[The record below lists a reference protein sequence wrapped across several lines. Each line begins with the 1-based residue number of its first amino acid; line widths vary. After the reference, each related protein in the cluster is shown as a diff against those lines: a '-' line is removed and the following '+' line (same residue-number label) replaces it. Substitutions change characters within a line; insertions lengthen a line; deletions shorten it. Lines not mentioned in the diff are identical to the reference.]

1 MGEIADDMINGR
13 CCSECGC
20 YFYDHVKTDGTIEI
34 FEHGYPVLCWDCFDP
49 KVSTGLLK
57 AEVETL

>member
-1 MGEIADDMINGR
+1 MGEIAEDMIEGR

-34 FEHGYPVLCWDCFDP
+34 YEHGYPVLCWDCWEKD
-49 KVSTGLLK
+49 SELQK
-57 AEVETL
+57 AEVDTL